1 MNNNPTVEQLID
13 QGDFDRAIEML
24 QSMANTGEGG
34 IGQYDMLAELLTQQN
49 RWAEAAPL
57 YEYLVQ
63 KRGKMFGFH
72 APPPLE
78 DTFAVLT
85 PGKFAEM
92 RKLLARLSTHYWAED
107 LVNLL
112 GTEQENPSDTKVW
125 PLGRT
130 LPERQYIRLPTTAS
144 VQPEKLVSIMLPVYD
159 IQDEGWLRDALDDIF
174 AQDLAS
180 GCAEVV
186 IVDDASPNTTAQKI
200 AESYGSRVRYLRNS
214 KNRGLLANHNR
225 CLAEARG
232 EFVHILHQDDRIKPG
247 FYDALLPPLQ
257 QDDSLQAAF
266 CQVGYISER
275 SQPTGLEK
283 ALQPRGVLQ
292 NWHIKLSVYRIQF
305 SSIIVRRSTFRTIG
319 GFSPSLQ
326 FAFDWDMWN
335 RISASGPI
343 WYEPQML
350 AQFRVHGG
358 SATATF
364 GWQERV
370 IDAMWVVA
378 HMVRSLPDY
387 QRRATAEL
395 AMHKFFYRY
404 WCLITDLP
412 FEQTTRGQKDLME
425 FLMQGWVHGVDKENI
440 KKLLERLRPI
450 ARPS

>member
-1 MNNNPTVEQLID
+1 
-13 QGDFDRAIEML
+13 
-24 QSMANTGEGG
+24 
-34 IGQYDMLAELLTQQN
+34 
-49 RWAEAAPL
+49 
-57 YEYLVQ
+57 
-63 KRGKMFGFH
+63 
-72 APPPLE
+72 
-78 DTFAVLT
+78 
-85 PGKFAEM
+85 
-92 RKLLARLSTHYWAED
+92 
-107 LVNLL
+107 
-112 GTEQENPSDTKVW
+112 
-125 PLGRT
+125 
-130 LPERQYIRLPTTAS
+130 
-144 VQPEKLVSIMLPVYD
+144 MLPVYD

-200 AESYGSRVRYLRNS
+200 AESYGSQVRYLRNS
-214 KNRGLLANHNR
+214 ENLGLLANHNR

-232 EFVHILHQDDRIKPG
+232 KFVHILHQDDRIKPG

-257 QDDSLQAAF
+257 QDDSLQAGF

-275 SQPTGLEK
+275 SKPTGLEK
-283 ALQPRGVLQ
+283 ALQPRGILQ

-305 SSIIVRRSTFRTIG
+305 SSIIVRRSIFRTVG

-370 IDAMWVVA
+370 IDAMRVVA
-378 HMVRSLPDY
+378 HMVRSLPEH

-395 AMHKFFYRY
+395 AMYKFFYRY
-404 WCLITDLP
+404 WCLITDMP

-425 FLMQGWVHGVDKENI
+425 FLIQGWVHGADKQNI
-440 KKLLERLRPI
+440 QRLLERLRPI
-450 ARPS
+450 ASLS